1 MANEQNLIPNSE
13 RSPSEVRE
21 NGRKGGIASGKARR
35 EKADLRR
42 QLQVF
47 LESEAIKDKDG
58 EPLTG
63 AELMVKVAVKEMSK
77 GNPKFWELIRD
88 TAGFK
93 PIDKI
98 QVSEIEQS
106 VIDEVEAMVLG
117 AEEEKAEV
125 SAYDAKNED

>member
-13 RSPSEVRE
+13 RTPSERRE
-21 NGRKGGIASGKARR
+21 NARKAGLASGKARR

-88 TAGFK
+88 TSGFK

-98 QVSEIEQS
+98 QVSEIDQNA
-106 VIDEVEAMVLG
+106 IDEVEAMVLG

-125 SAYDAKNED
+125 NADDAKNED